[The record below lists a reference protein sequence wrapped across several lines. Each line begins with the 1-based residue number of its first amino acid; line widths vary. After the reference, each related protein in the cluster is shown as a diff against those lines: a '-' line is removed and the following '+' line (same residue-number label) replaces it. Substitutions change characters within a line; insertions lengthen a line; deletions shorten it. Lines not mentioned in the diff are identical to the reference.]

1 MSSLI
6 SDSAYKWVHI
16 AFGLLCLTFFPLIII
31 SSRFIQVVSKGRF
44 SLFSWL
50 NNIPLYISHYV
61 FTCSS
66 INGQLGCL
74 HVLAIV
80 NNVAMNMEVQIS
92 LDDNDFISLEHI
104 PRSGIAR
111 SYGSTIFN
119 FLRNLHPPS
128 LVAAPIYISINSV
141 ITVPLSPYSLQ
152 YPLSLIFLVI
162 AILIKYLIVVLNH
175 ISPMISDLD
184 HLFMCLLAICMCSL
198 EKCYSDPL
206 SIF

>member
-1 MSSLI
+1 
-6 SDSAYKWVHI
+6 
-16 AFGLLCLTFFPLIII
+16 
-31 SSRFIQVVSKGRF
+31 
-44 SLFSWL
+44 
-50 NNIPLYISHYV
+50 
-61 FTCSS
+61 
-66 INGQLGCL
+66 
-74 HVLAIV
+74 
-80 NNVAMNMEVQIS
+80 MNMEVQIS

-141 ITVPLSPYSLQ
+141 IMVLSVITVPLSPYSLQ

-175 ISPMISDLD
+175 ISPMNSNVD
-184 HLFMCLLAICMCSL
+184 HLFMCLLAISMCSL